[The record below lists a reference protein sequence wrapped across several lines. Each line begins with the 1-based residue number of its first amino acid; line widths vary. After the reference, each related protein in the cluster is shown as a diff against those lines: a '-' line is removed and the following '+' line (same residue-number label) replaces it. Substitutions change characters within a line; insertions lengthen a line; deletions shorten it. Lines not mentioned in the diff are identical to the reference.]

1 MKRVYIVMM
10 AALLLASCAQDRDEG
25 DDERKGR
32 VTEIT
37 PAGEALSEELMLA
50 LSLAKNHHHKA
61 DVYLKLA
68 RVDDAVAA
76 VKSILDIEFPK
87 GAPEGEDVALDARAR
102 LARLQVEQGKLDEA
116 MSTADA
122 GIKGAKRRSFFL
134 ANLHAV
140 RAEVLEARAVTIE
153 DDDPAAARQLRLDS
167 IAERD
172 RSIQIEM
179 ELLDQRYR
187 ERSR

>member
-1 MKRVYIVMM
+1 MKRVYILMVVV
-10 AALLLASCAQDRDEG
+10 AGLGSFAIAGLLGSCAQDRDEG

-50 LSLAKNHHHKA
+50 LSLAKNHHNKA

-140 RAEVLEARAVTIE
+140 NPKATVIQASARTGAGVEEWCRWLIG
-153 DDDPAAARQLRLDS
+153 S
-167 IAERD
+167 IDETR
-172 RSIQIEM
+172 
-179 ELLDQRYR
+179 
-187 ERSR
+187 